1 MDVSARKVCLKMGLY
16 DTDRN
21 HDNYLT
27 DPFTSLH
34 SPLLDQS
41 SSLCET
47 MATREPQE
55 STEHRIFQ
63 QHYNRLVEYIQNPL
77 YLVILLYS
85 RGIITSK
92 VRDYTSMAT
101 LTTLEKSNALLSAI
115 EKQIHHDPQIFHEF
129 MSALKEVP
137 YLSPMVDS
145 MQSKFFMCLHKIP
158 AWIILKKKDSDL
170 MTT

>member
-1 MDVSARKVCLKMGLY
+1 MGLY

-21 HDNYLT
+21 HDNYFT
-27 DPFTSLH
+27 EPFTSLH
-34 SPLLDQS
+34 LPLLDQS

-55 STEHRIFQ
+55 STEHRIFRE
-63 QHYNRLVEYIQNPL
+63 HYAKLVEYIQNPFD
-77 YLVILLYS
+77 VAILLYS
-85 RGIITSK
+85 QGFIASE

-101 LTTLEKSNALLSAI
+101 LTTLEKSNALLSAV

-129 MSALKEVP
+129 VSALNEDP
-137 YLSPMVDS
+137 YLSPMVES

-158 AWIILKKKDSDL
+158 AWIILNKKDSDH
-170 MTT
+170 MTTQLLMQN